1 MGIVLLIVPPPPAF
15 FVVQTVVF
23 QVEEEDM
30 DSFVMALGQ
39 KKTVLKMQ
47 KEYEDLVRMPS
58 FGHHVF

>member
-1 MGIVLLIVPPPPAF
+1 M
-15 FVVQTVVF
+15 F

-47 KEYEDLVRMPS
+47 KEYEDLGRMPS

>member
-1 MGIVLLIVPPPPAF
+1 MGIVLLIVPPPCI